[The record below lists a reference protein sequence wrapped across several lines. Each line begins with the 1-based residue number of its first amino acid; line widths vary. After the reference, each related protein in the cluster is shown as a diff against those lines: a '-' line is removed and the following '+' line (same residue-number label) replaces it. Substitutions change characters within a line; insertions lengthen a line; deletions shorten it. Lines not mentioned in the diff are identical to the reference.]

1 MNIKKESIYLLVIF
15 FIIFLNE
22 KCFYLLDLNS
32 SLWIYLLL
40 IISIIL
46 IILNIKLILKNRYR
60 FILFIF
66 TFLVLNFIEICMT
79 TLKFGQPFSLAL
91 ARYKYVFIFI
101 LYIPISVILKKFKI
115 EKLKIMIINL
125 GTLLS
130 ILYIIQAM
138 IYPKFILF
146 NMYYMERA
154 NRIRFYTGSYFII
167 ISILLNFSFL
177 LHNFKKKY
185 FFYLIIQIIML
196 IFVSQTRSS
205 IAILFITFILTLL
218 MYIKNFNWKKISK
231 ILIVIGL
238 IIMVIMPYISALVNS
253 INDSL
258 FNKNSD
264 NGSISIRIDAQKYM
278 IDKIKENPLLGVGMY
293 DNSYEEAGSITGS
306 EYKYYV
312 ADVGIIGFIF
322 QYGILGFLIF
332 LYLWVK
338 MIILTY
344 KIYKQ
349 KKENSLYYIM
359 FLLYNTMILPFNC
372 ILNIDNCV
380 IYLIITLCM
389 MEKEL
394 R

>member
-1 MNIKKESIYLLVIF
+1 MKIKKESIYLLIIF
-15 FIIFLNE
+15 FIIFFNE

-32 SLWIYLLL
+32 SLWIYLLV

-46 IILNIKLILKNRYR
+46 IILNINLIFKNRYR

-79 TLKFGQPFSLAL
+79 TLKFGQPFSMAL
-91 ARYKYVFIFI
+91 GRYKYLFIFI
-101 LYIPISVILKKFKI
+101 AYIPISVILKKIKI

-138 IYPKFILF
+138 IYPKLIIF

-154 NRIRFYTGSYFII
+154 DRIRFYTGSYFII

-185 FFYLIIQIIML
+185 FVYLIIQIFML

-205 IAILFITFILTLL
+205 IAILFITFIGTLL
-218 MYIKNFNWKKISK
+218 IYIRNFNWKKVSK
-231 ILIVIGL
+231 ILMIVVL
-238 IIMVIMPYISALVNS
+238 IIIIIMPYISSLVSS

-258 FNKNSD
+258 FNKYSD

-293 DNSYEEAGSITGS
+293 DNAYQEAGSITGS
-306 EYKYYV
+306 AYKYYV
-312 ADVGIIGFIF
+312 ADVGIVGFVF
-322 QYGILGFLIF
+322 QYGILGLLIF
-332 LYLWVK
+332 MYLWIK

-344 KIYKQ
+344 KIYKR

-359 FLLYNTMILPFNC
+359 FLLYNTIILPFNC
-372 ILNIDNCV
+372 ILNIDNCI

-389 MEKEL
+389 MEKDL
-394 R
+394 K